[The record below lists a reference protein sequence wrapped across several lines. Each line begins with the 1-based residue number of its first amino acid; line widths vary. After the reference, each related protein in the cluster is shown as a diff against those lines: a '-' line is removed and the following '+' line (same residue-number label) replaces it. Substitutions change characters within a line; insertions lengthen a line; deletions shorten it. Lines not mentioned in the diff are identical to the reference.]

1 MGGSGKGGN
10 NHRKPFKRRD
20 KGGDIWQNNQQR
32 QGKKGGGTPYHVEK
46 KRGVMFD
53 RPKWIPVKLS
63 ADPLPSPDCS
73 ICGKP
78 IRDITLAVTDRITGA
93 PAHFDCIVSRISE
106 NERMEKGDAVT
117 YIGGGRFGI
126 VHFANPQ
133 DNRNFRVKKIIEW
146 EDKGNRAEW
155 RQTVADHFSLT

>member
-1 MGGSGKGGN
+1 MGGNGKSGN
-10 NHRKPFKRRD
+10 NYRKPFKRRD
-20 KGGDIWQNNQQR
+20 KSGDGWQNNPQN
-32 QGKKGGGTPYHVEK
+32 QGKKKGGESYHFDK

-53 RPKWIPVKLS
+53 RPKWTPVKLS

-78 IRDITLAVTDRITGA
+78 VKDIASAVTDRITGA
-93 PAHFDCIVSRISE
+93 PAHFDCIISRISE
-106 NERMEKGDAVT
+106 NEKIERGDTVT

-126 VHFANPQ
+126 VYFANPQ
-133 DNRNFRVKKIIEW
+133 DTRNFKVKKIIEW